1 MSWSHND
8 LHYLLNFS
16 ELLIHFFRF
25 SGNRHIHTKHG
36 ESYTDLLMMHFL
48 CQAPEVMPRS
58 ACCLRLDTLFI
69 NHDPLTLL
77 RLSFSM
83 HHIKFD
89 GQDRKCRC
97 TKLWSS
103 ISDTVSAVCT
113 TSMKKKYTLEICR
126 NSHTES
132 WTLGGL
138 MASITELRDT
148 QREYFESALSLSLVT
163 SPIQI
168 WKTHENSVSW
178 IMDTQHG
185 TQQFF
190 LACASCGPC

>member
-16 ELLIHFFRF
+16 ELLLHLFRF

-36 ESYTDLLMMHFL
+36 ELHRLANDALL

-97 TKLWSS
+97 TKLWSP
-103 ISDTVSAVCT
+103 ISDMVSAVCT
-113 TSMKKKYTLEICR
+113 TSTKKKYTLEICR
-126 NSHTES
+126 NLHTES

-138 MASITELRDT
+138 MARITELR
-148 QREYFESALSLSLVT
+148 ESTLNLLWVFPWWLDVT
-163 SPIQI
+163 SPIEI
-168 WKTHENSVSW
+168 CKTHENSVSW
-178 IMDTQHG
+178 IMDTQHD
-185 TQQFF
+185 TQHFF
-190 LACASCGPC
+190 